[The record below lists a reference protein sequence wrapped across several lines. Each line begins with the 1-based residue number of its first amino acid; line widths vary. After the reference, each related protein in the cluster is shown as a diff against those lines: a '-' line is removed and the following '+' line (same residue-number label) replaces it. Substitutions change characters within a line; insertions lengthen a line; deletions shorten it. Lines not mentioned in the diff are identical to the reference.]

1 MQIDFFSPTFRN
13 FSEHSLRSHHSTF
26 DKASRISSE
35 KDSPILH
42 CYCNELGFVEQ
53 YNDPLC
59 KDYVKA
65 QTIALATVIGACC
78 SVTGINTFFTWLM
91 NKSAK
96 YEKHQSMDSMEASV
110 MSRTFLLKFINTGC
124 LVLLY
129 NQEWLKT
136 GLRISLTVDADFS
149 KSWYETAG
157 QSLIG
162 IMIMTILSPHISPWY
177 RMRTMT
183 NRIKEILSNKV
194 DLKGEV
200 DEVPFYT
207 QDDMNAVFL
216 GPEFHMDLRY
226 SQALVNFFICFM
238 YMAGMPIMPFIG
250 CACFYVN
257 YWADKYLFCNFYRIP
272 PQYSD
277 TMGRMATWLFGLS
290 IVVHLLMS
298 IWILGNKAIFVSES
312 FDAGQA
318 MEEYESDYNPLQFH
332 DSLKQRHVVPLAAFL
347 CLIVGGW
354 FINRQTKEFTHFTK
368 NIINFFTCGSGNKTD
383 TLMSTMNTV
392 DITYTRAKERGL
404 IKGLNTYNILR
415 NPKYIEAFN
424 IDQDFADKHK
434 HVASIRKLNLNN
446 RTMSVEKRAGGE
458 GGFVGT
464 VGDDRL

>member
-1 MQIDFFSPTFRN
+1 
-13 FSEHSLRSHHSTF
+13 
-26 DKASRISSE
+26 
-35 KDSPILH
+35 
-42 CYCNELGFVEQ
+42 
-53 YNDPLC
+53 
-59 KDYVKA
+59 
-65 QTIALATVIGACC
+65 
-78 SVTGINTFFTWLM
+78 
-91 NKSAK
+91 
-96 YEKHQSMDSMEASV
+96 
-110 MSRTFLLKFINTGC
+110 
-124 LVLLY
+124 
-129 NQEWLKT
+129 
-136 GLRISLTVDADFS
+136 
-149 KSWYETAG
+149 
-157 QSLIG
+157 
-162 IMIMTILSPHISPWY
+162 
-177 RMRTMT
+177 
-183 NRIKEILSNKV
+183 
-194 DLKGEV
+194 
-200 DEVPFYT
+200 
-207 QDDMNAVFL
+207 
-216 GPEFHMDLRY
+216 
-226 SQALVNFFICFM
+226 
-238 YMAGMPIMPFIG
+238 
-250 CACFYVN
+250 
-257 YWADKYLFCNFYRIP
+257 
-272 PQYSD
+272 
-277 TMGRMATWLFGLS
+277 
-290 IVVHLLMS
+290 MS